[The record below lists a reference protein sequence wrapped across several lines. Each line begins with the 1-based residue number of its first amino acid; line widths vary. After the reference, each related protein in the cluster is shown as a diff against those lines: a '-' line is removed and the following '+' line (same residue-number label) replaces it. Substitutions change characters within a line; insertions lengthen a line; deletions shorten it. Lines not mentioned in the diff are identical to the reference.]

1 MTESALPATTAPA
14 ASVAQ
19 EQTLTGPRRLLTGA
33 LVVLLAI
40 LIVKA
45 LIGTVLIAPRF
56 AVDLEIPLRAAE
68 RWLAG
73 APPYLASAFASPPGA
88 TQPFLYPPYTLPFY
102 AVLTE
107 LPRNLVGVVAVGAML
122 AAAIAACRRLGIP
135 WLWMPVVLAWPPFAE
150 AIFGANIQMALFAAF
165 VFLFYRVGAARWAP
179 VDRDI
184 SDPAEPAW
192 LIGGLATVVGAV
204 KVSQAHAWV
213 YALRRRPRAALAG
226 AVLAGLIVLAT
237 LPLTGTQSWFDWVN
251 QLGLASD
258 TAWDLGGFA
267 IPRFLPPGIGYAVV
281 AACLIAVWFVPRERA
296 GAWVGVLSV
305 IGSLSLHIFGLLF
318 LVPAMLVIRREAALM
333 AAIFIATYSYEGAW
347 AGILTVAAALAY
359 EEWVA
364 RRAAPATAMGS
375 S

>member
-1 MTESALPATTAPA
+1 MTESALPASTAPPGR
-14 ASVAQ
+14 VAR
-19 EQTLTGPRRLLTGA
+19 EQTFTGPRRLLIGA

-56 AVDLEIPLRAAE
+56 AVDLEIPLRAGE

-73 APPYLASAFASPPGA
+73 APPYLASAFTSPPGA

-135 WLWMPVVLAWPPFAE
+135 WLWMPLVLAWPPFAE

-179 VDRDI
+179 GDRDI

-204 KVSQAHAWV
+204 KVSQAHAWL
-213 YALRRRPRAALAG
+213 YALRHRRRAALAG
-226 AVLAGLIVLAT
+226 AVVAGLIVLAT
-237 LPLTGTQSWFDWVN
+237 LPITGPQPWFDWVN
-251 QLGLASD
+251 QLRLAGD
-258 TAWDLGGFA
+258 TTWDLGGFA
-267 IPRFLPPGIGYAVV
+267 IPRFLPPGLGYAVV

-364 RRAAPATAMGS
+364 HRSAPATAS
-375 S
+375 N

>member
-1 MTESALPATTAPA
+1 MTESALPASTAPA
-14 ASVAQ
+14 GSFAR
-19 EQTLTGPRRLLTGA
+19 EQTFTGPRRLLIGA

-73 APPYLASAFASPPGA
+73 APPYLASAFTSPPGA

-122 AAAIAACRRLGIP
+122 AAAIAACRRLGVP
-135 WLWMPVVLAWPPFAE
+135 WLWMPLVLAWPPFAE

-165 VFLFYRVGAARWAP
+165 VFLFYRAGAPRWTP
-179 VDRDI
+179 IDRDI
-184 SDPAEPAW
+184 SDPAESAG
-192 LIGGLATVVGAV
+192 LVGGLATVVGAV
-204 KVSQAHAWV
+204 KVSQAHAWL
-213 YALRRRPRAALAG
+213 YALRHRRGAALAG
-226 AVLAGLIVLAT
+226 AAIAGLVALAT
-237 LPLTGTQSWFDWVN
+237 LPITGTQPWLDWVD
-251 QLGLASD
+251 QLRLASD
-258 TAWDLGGFA
+258 TTWDLGGFA
-267 IPRFLPPGIGYAVV
+267 IPRFLPPGLGYAVV
-281 AACLIAVWFVPRERA
+281 VACLIAVWFVPRERA
-296 GAWVGVLSV
+296 GAWLGVLSV

-318 LVPAMLVIRREAALM
+318 LMPAMLVIRREAALM

-359 EEWVA
+359 EEWSS
-364 RRAAPATAMGS
+364 RRATRAPAMAS
-375 S
+375 C